1 MANTSKNQ
9 AETSNTSKPAAE
21 PTSPAYVPESF
32 WGQLPTSPAQV
43 AGFIAHRKAAY
54 EATGQQPANL
64 GSRIAELLNKANKA
78 ARQAGRPP
86 VAGDG
91 RAFTRY
97 SVAALLK

>member
-1 MANTSKNQ
+1 MANNSKNQ
-9 AETSNTSKPAAE
+9 AETTKPETTTTSPAV
-21 PTSPAYVPESF
+21 PAYVPESF
-32 WGQLPTSPAQV
+32 WGQLPTSPAEV
-43 AGFIAHRKAAY
+43 PGFIAHRKAAY

-97 SVAALLK
+97 TVAGLLK

>member
-9 AETSNTSKPAAE
+9 AETSSTSKPAE
-21 PTSPAYVPESF
+21 PAAPAYVPESF

-54 EATGQQPANL
+54 EATGQHPANL

-97 SVAALLK
+97 TVAALLK

>member
-1 MANTSKNQ
+1 MAKTETTKTENT
-9 AETSNTSKPAAE
+9 ETTSPAA
-21 PTSPAYVPESF
+21 PAYVPESF

-43 AGFIAHRKAAY
+43 AGFIAHRRAAY
-54 EATGQQPANL
+54 EATGQHPANI